1 MAKIEERLIWKG
13 EYADVILHDSWYC
26 VYTKDRAR
34 LAARRDER
42 SAIEAAKQHDKTMT
56 ALDGDKRVYDKW
68 EEVLDYATQHA
79 TGKGMHTGSRWLED
93 SFNEYLAMSDEVPGF
108 SMGGQP
114 GSQFNREVLAGKI
127 LLELGDHFGSRHLLN
142 ENQEAKLKKT
152 LDEIVNEPS
161 QHRGLGR

>member
-1 MAKIEERLIWKG
+1 MAKNEEKLIWEGK
-13 EYADVILHDSWYC
+13 YADVIRHDSWYC

-34 LAARRDER
+34 LSARRDEQ
-42 SAIEAAKQHDKTMT
+42 SAIEKAKQHDKAMT

-93 SFNEYLAMSDEVPGF
+93 SFNEYLAISDEIPGF

-114 GSQFNREVLAGKI
+114 GSMHNREVFAEKI
-127 LLELGDHFGSRHLLN
+127 CLELGDHFGSRHLLN

-152 LDEIVNEPS
+152 LGEIVSEPS